1 VFGGLGDEGDEA
13 PEGEAGAASFVFAGA
28 GGVDTRV
35 ECFVRW
41 RTVFLAPG
49 SAPAVVTLSENN
61 TTVASSI
68 RFAVTRTIM
77 PPTLGPKDTVSTHN
91 WRVPF
96 CRV

>member
-1 VFGGLGDEGDEA
+1 VFGGFGDEVDEV
-13 PEGEAGAASFVFAGA
+13 PEGDAGAASFAFAGA

-41 RTVFLAPG
+41 RTDFLAPG
-49 SAPAVVTLSENN
+49 SASADVALSENN

-77 PPTLGPKDTVSTHN
+77 PPTCVCWS
-91 WRVPF
+91 
-96 CRV
+96 